1 MTTLTFRESC
11 DKFPLKTLGGM
22 NMKGGVYLP
31 AGRKHW
37 RVWYPWKGRV
47 LYFSRYL
54 DGSPLYDERQATRV
68 LEKIR
73 GEVDQGSF
81 DPANWGKDKTLLF
94 ENAWKV
100 YQDQATC
107 GEVRKRDRE
116 RIHSDYFSAYF
127 EKFYLSEIEEHHVKD
142 WFSKLP
148 DKAPS
153 YKRMIRATLRAFLNF
168 HAVTRRKQIRF
179 PMVTVPRKSPLWL
192 SQEEQERVFRE
203 IPDHHK
209 GIFRFMLTYGCRSSE
224 VCNLR
229 RSDIDWEKGTFTLK
243 ERKNNQ
249 DNSLPILPEVEK
261 YLVESKLLDGQERG
275 RGETRGRSA
284 VSVDTLNYAPP
295 YSDNL
300 LKGQCT
306 PNKIMKFI
314 YIFTSPRGSKYRRQ
328 TLYWIWQMASKKAG
342 VKCIALKNATRHSKA
357 CQLLNR
363 GIDIPAIA
371 RILGN
376 STRVVEQSYGR
387 VSTERVGEVLTLRK
401 VEG

>member
-1 MTTLTFRESC
+1 
-11 DKFPLKTLGGM
+11 
-22 NMKGGVYLP
+22 MKGGVYFP

-37 RVWYPWKGRV
+37 RVWYPWKGHT

-94 ENAWKV
+94 GNAWKV

-116 RIHSDYFSAYF
+116 RIYVDYFSTYF
-127 EKFYLSEIEEHHVKD
+127 EKFYLSDIEEHHVKD

-148 DKAPS
+148 EKAPS

-168 HAVTRRKQIRF
+168 HAVTRRKMIRF
-179 PMVTVPRKSPLWL
+179 PIVKIPCKSPLWL
-192 SQEEQERVFRE
+192 TVEEQECVFKE

-209 GIFRFMLTYGCRSSE
+209 GVFRFLLTYGCRPSE
-224 VCNLR
+224 ACNLR
-229 RSDIDWEKGTFTLK
+229 RSDIDWEKWTFILT

-249 DNSLPILPEVEK
+249 DNSLPILQEVRQ
-261 YLVESKLLDGQERG
+261 YLVGGGESKDGAVLKKTDANESGLSVIGDANINHHARVGYNPVDRLPAHPPIINFTYAFSTLRG
-275 RGETRGRSA
+275 
-284 VSVDTLNYAPP
+284 
-295 YSDNL
+295 
-300 LKGQCT
+300 Q
-306 PNKIMKFI
+306 
-314 YIFTSPRGSKYRRQ
+314 KYRRQ
-328 TLYWIWQMASKKAG
+328 TLYWIWQQASKRAG
-342 VKCIALKNATRHSKA
+342 VKVIPLKNATRHSKA
-357 CQLLNR
+357 CQLLNQ

-401 VEG
+401 VERG